1 MTSNAPAVENQSA
14 SPSGMSGWLSRL
26 SGPVKVSLFFAV
38 AAIVMSVV
46 GLVRDPATPAT
57 ARSLFIATVISG
69 GTWGVVSW
77 AIAAAV
83 VDVEQDVADRE
94 GEESTEDD

>member
-1 MTSNAPAVENQSA
+1 
-14 SPSGMSGWLSRL
+14 MSGWLSRL